1 MKVITNEI
9 AAMVKIIR
17 KFSRFHRNAKDML
30 DDRFTW
36 GSSVENVPTY
46 FGPPSKPRRRVT
58 LDINMTRL
66 WFFLINLI
74 ILSSFAASFPSNRT
88 AITALF

>member
-36 GSSVENVPTY
+36 GSSVEIVPTY

-58 LDINMTRL
+58 LDFKYDATKFYLN
-66 WFFLINLI
+66 
-74 ILSSFAASFPSNRT
+74 
-88 AITALF
+88 